1 MFEGRTIGIAGMGRS
16 GIGAAKAII
25 RRGGKVVLYDEKQV
39 VSTAQLEQI
48 EQLQGLG
55 AQVISGWHGRFE
67 NPEFDLLI
75 SSPGMRRDHPA
86 LLDAVRLQIPI
97 WSEVELAYQISEAPI
112 LAITGTNGKT
122 TSVVLSWLLAKSCT
136 NALLCGNIAGSGY
149 DELTLCEAA
158 DIAQPEDLLVAE
170 VSSYQLEWIEEFVPK
185 VAAITNITPDH
196 LDRHPNFEDYR
207 DTKFRIFE
215 NLDEGDCAVVIAAE
229 GGFPPEEMLAAIP
242 AGPEIRFAGEKS
254 TGYPTESWIDGELVM
269 LRGLETGP
277 VEQRSLPIVGR
288 HNFLNLVTAWEMV
301 IAALEDRA
309 DPAKM
314 FAALQ
319 QYKGVENRMEIILD
333 QGGVRVINN
342 SMCTNPAAVIS
353 SLSGISGKI
362 HPIMGGVTK
371 QLDFAPV
378 KNFFEAN
385 GIQAYVF
392 GSTEPGG
399 LLEQLGETARP
410 FSSLEEAT
418 VAALTDASSGE
429 SVILAPGC
437 ASAAP
442 FANFMERGAE
452 FKRIV
457 RNRA

>member
-16 GIGAAKAII
+16 GIGAARAII

-39 VSTAQLEQI
+39 VSPTQLEQI

-55 AQVISGWHGRFE
+55 AQVVTGWHGRFE
-67 NPEFDLLI
+67 NPDFDLLV
-75 SSPGMRRDHPA
+75 SSPGMRREHPA
-86 LLDAVRLQIPI
+86 LLDAVRLGIPI
-97 WSEVELAYQISEAPI
+97 WSEVELAYQMSEAPI

-158 DIAQPEDLLVAE
+158 DIATPDDLLVAE
-170 VSSYQLEWIEEFVPK
+170 VSSYQLEWIDEFAPK

-207 DTKFRIFE
+207 NTKYRIFE
-215 NLDEGDCAVVIAAE
+215 NLEEGDCAVVVVAE
-229 GGFPPEEMLAAIP
+229 GSFPPDQMLAAVP
-242 AGPEIRFAGEKS
+242 TGPEIRFVGEKKA
-254 TGYPTESWIDGELVM
+254 GYPAESYIDDEHIV
-269 LRGLETGP
+269 LRGLS
-277 VEQRSLPIVGR
+277 QNRIDLRDLPILGR
-288 HNFLNLVTAWEMV
+288 HNFLNLVLAWEMV
-301 IAALEDRA
+301 CAALEDRA
-309 DPAKM
+309 DTTKM
-314 FAALQ
+314 LAAVKN
-319 QYKGVENRMEIILD
+319 YKGVENRMEIIAEM
-333 QGGVRVINN
+333 GGVRVINN
-342 SMCTNPAAVIS
+342 SMCTNPAAVIA
-353 SLSGISGKI
+353 SLSGLSGRI
-362 HPIMGGVTK
+362 HAIMGGITK

-399 LLEQLGETARP
+399 LLEQLGSTALP
-410 FSSLEEAT
+410 FSNLEEAT
-418 VAALTDASSGE
+418 HAALQHAKSGDL
-429 SVILAPGC
+429 VIFAPGC

-452 FKRIV
+452 YKRIV
-457 RNRA
+457 KNRI